1 MKMVP
6 LQLKLR
12 LDLLVTL
19 LELAVS
25 SFTAVA
31 ILIYYANL
39 SLYYAVDGER
49 CGVIFNLGCWTR
61 DGREK
66 TGLLFLVFIQM
77 IFVLILVVI
86 SDIFVFHCRWAS
98 SGYLCCPLLYFKLL
112 TTGVWGGLFSNHGS
126 WSLMLSIRTSPIRML
141 VERLEQANNIFFLKI
156 LLLFYV
162 LLWNG
167 LFLGRSEQAIKFS
180 SIWS

>member
-1 MKMVP
+1 MALLNMKMVP

-49 CGVIFNLGCWTR
+49 CGVVFDLGC
-61 DGREK
+61 
-66 TGLLFLVFIQM
+66 
-77 IFVLILVVI
+77 
-86 SDIFVFHCRWAS
+86 
-98 SGYLCCPLLYFKLL
+98 
-112 TTGVWGGLFSNHGS
+112 
-126 WSLMLSIRTSPIRML
+126 
-141 VERLEQANNIFFLKI
+141 
-156 LLLFYV
+156 
-162 LLWNG
+162 
-167 LFLGRSEQAIKFS
+167 
-180 SIWS
+180 